1 MLRQTLCLLLFGLCA
16 TVAAHEGH
24 DHAADQPPAAISPH
38 SPRFYASN
46 EQLELVAIQQGAQW
60 HLYLDRHDSNEPV
73 PQAKITLEADGN
85 SSVARSSGDH
95 YLLDAPWLSKAGRHL
110 LVVSVES
117 PQVNELLS
125 AEYTRPASEAPTT
138 TPNAYRFEPRQA
150 LLAGAGI
157 VVMGLLWRWSKRRHR
172 RAA

>member
-1 MLRQTLCLLLFGLCA
+1 MLRQTLCLLLSSLCA
-16 TVAAHEGH
+16 AVAAHEGH
-24 DHAADQPPAAISPH
+24 DHADQPPAVITPL

-46 EQLELVAIQQGAQW
+46 QQLELVAIQQGVQW
-60 HLYLDRHDSNEPV
+60 LLFLDHHDSNEPV
-73 PQAKITLEADGN
+73 QQAKITLEADGK
-85 SSVARSSGDH
+85 SSVAHANGDH
-95 YLLDAPWLSKAGRHL
+95 YLLDAPWLSQAGRHL

-125 AEYTRPASEAPTT
+125 AEYTRPASVAPTT

-157 VVMGLLWRWSKRRHR
+157 VVLGLLWRWSTRRHR